1 MLPDGSTCQ
10 WNVSPSDC
18 EWSGSGACVATSAFL
33 AETASMVAAIDIMSG
48 AGATDC
54 STPGAGDCTCTSGD
68 LAAMATMDQDNPDIA
83 GGCMSCM
90 ISASMAP
97 GAGEDASAAC
107 MAGAACTPGAADCV
121 CTFAELMAA
130 GAAGDSDQAPAVSSG
145 CMSCMMGGEDNMDA
159 CMGMAGCTAGSTDPS
174 CTCSVAD
181 LDLVMAAEGDSDQE
195 PDMAQMSAG
204 CIGCIMANDGLAG
217 EDASAACMAG
227 AACTPGAADCVCTFA
242 ELMAA
247 GAAGDS
253 DQAPAVSSGC
263 MSCMM
268 GGEDN
273 MDACMGMA
281 GCTAGSTDPSCTCSV
296 ADLDLVMA
304 AEGDS
309 DQEPDMA
316 QMSAGCIGCIM
327 ANDGLDGGDEIIA
340 ACFGMGAG
348 APPCSPGTAGCVCSA
363 PDYTAFE
370 GMAILSSA
378 AAMAGDAPPD
388 DSGPP
393 PFGGACLR
401 CMSATGIMDD
411 DSDTSGGGGGDNGA
425 DITLI
430 DTSVA
435 GLTSLCPVEV
445 AACLADSACAAML
458 PVLGYQAND
467 DMMGAITATCPTEA
481 AACDDTCTN
490 ELTTIVAAMSADDGG
505 DGDGDGGGG
514 GAPAGPNL
522 AGMSDGTL
530 AVFACVVTSGMVR

>member
-97 GAGEDASAAC
+97 G
-107 MAGAACTPGAADCV
+107 
-121 CTFAELMAA
+121 
-130 GAAGDSDQAPAVSSG
+130 
-145 CMSCMMGGEDNMDA
+145 
-159 CMGMAGCTAGSTDPS
+159 
-174 CTCSVAD
+174 
-181 LDLVMAAEGDSDQE
+181 
-195 PDMAQMSAG
+195 
-204 CIGCIMANDGLAG
+204 AG